1 MNIEKVSSQEIIRIP
16 FNKAKIKKIVIACIV
31 LLGLSIWGLII
42 ADNQTSFKPST
53 LKLYSYGGVVFCG
66 LFLFY
71 EVYTLFFDK
80 RAGLEINAK
89 GITDNTSALGSK
101 SINWTEITHF
111 KKTKAFGAEYITVY
125 TSAQYKMKNGNVFQY
140 IGRASVNNEF
150 GTTFMISS
158 GLLDCDL
165 DELLKVLTERLG
177 KYGK

>member
-1 MNIEKVSSQEIIRIP
+1 MKIEKISSQEIIRIP
-16 FNKAKIKKIVIACIV
+16 FNKAKIKKFVIAFIV
-31 LLGLSIWGLII
+31 LLGLSIWGLIV

-53 LKLYSYGGVVFCG
+53 LKFYSYGGIVFFG

-80 RAGLEINAK
+80 RAGLEINTE

-111 KKTKAFGAEYITVY
+111 EKTETFGAEYIKVY
-125 TSAQYKMKNGNVFQY
+125 TKPQYEMKNDNVFQY
-140 IGRASVNNEF
+140 VGRASVNNEF

-158 GLLDCDL
+158 GLLDCDF
-165 DELLKVLTERLG
+165 DELMKVLKERLE